1 MYNVVFKGVLLGLT
15 LSVLIGPAFFSLIQ
29 TSIHR
34 GFQSGMFLAIGI
46 FLSDCALVVLSYLG
60 ASQLLNITENQKIAG
75 ISGGILLILFGL
87 YTFSRHS
94 KIKVNGGIEVKKP
107 GFVTYIAKGFFL
119 NIANPSVWFYWIFW
133 VGVATSEISTGD
145 SKQFFNRVIL
155 FFTSTL
161 LTVFST
167 DLLKCFIA
175 HKIKSYM
182 NDNFMKLTN
191 HIVGLLLIVFGIYLI
206 VKMLLLK

>member
-1 MYNVVFKGVLLGLT
+1 MYNVVFKGILLGLT

-34 GFQSGMFLAIGI
+34 GFRSGMFLAVGI
-46 FLSDCALVVLSYLG
+46 FLSDCALVILSYLG

-75 ISGGILLILFGL
+75 ILGGILLILFGT
-87 YTFSRHS
+87 YTFTRHL
-94 KIKVNGGIEVKKP
+94 KIVENGEVEVKKP
-107 GFVTYIAKGFFL
+107 GFMTYIIKGFFL

-133 VGVATSEISTGD
+133 VGVATSEVSTSGD
-145 SKQFFNRVIL
+145 NHFVNRIIAFF
-155 FFTSTL
+155 SATL
-161 LTVFST
+161 LTVFSV

-182 NDNFMKLTN
+182 NDNFMKWTN
-191 HIVGLLLIVFGIYLI
+191 HIVGLLLIIFGVYLI
-206 VKMLLLK
+206 IKMILLK